1 MVIKET
7 RLMSKLRLRQLCIDR
22 DWFTRGTND
31 EYTRLFEMA
40 GDYDTHIGAYTLYD
54 MAVWI
59 MAHSSD
65 EALEDVEITDIM
77 AALARI
83 CRTTYEITY
92 D

>member
-31 EYTRLFEMA
+31 EYARLFEMA
-40 GDYDTHIGAYTLYD
+40 GDYNANIGAYTLHD
-54 MAVWI
+54 MAIWI
-59 MAHSSD
+59 MDHSSD
-65 EALEDVEITDIM
+65 NAMEDVEITDVM

-83 CRTTYEITY
+83 CHSTFDITY

>member
-22 DWFTRGTND
+22 DWFTCGTND
-31 EYTRLFEMA
+31 EYARLFDMA
-40 GDYDTHIGAYTLYD
+40 GEYDTHIGAYTLYD
-54 MAVWI
+54 MAFWI
-59 MAHSSD
+59 MDHSSD
-65 EALEDVEITDIM
+65 EAMEDVEVTDVM

-83 CRTTYEITY
+83 CRTTFEITF